1 MVVGACSH
9 PLRRMLVESVLS
21 YRACRRRAAEVECP
35 KDAVAQEQDPYQAE
49 SGEPNPKQLE
59 GI

>member
-1 MVVGACSH
+1 
-9 PLRRMLVESVLS
+9 MLVESVLS

-49 SGEPNPKQLE
+49 SGEPNPKRLE

>member
-1 MVVGACSH
+1 
-9 PLRRMLVESVLS
+9 MLVESVLRW
-21 YRACRRRAAEVECP
+21 RACMRSGAEVECP
-35 KDAVAQEQDPYQAE
+35 KDTVAQEQDPYQAE

>member
-1 MVVGACSH
+1 
-9 PLRRMLVESVLS
+9 MLVESVLS
-21 YRACRRRAAEVECP
+21 CGACMRSGAEVECP

-49 SGEPNPKQLE
+49 SGEPNPKRLE